1 MQNFFRFILQPKRLT
16 LTFWLSASLL
26 FSVVLVAARI
36 HISGTHYFRFLLW
49 NLFLAF
55 IPYIVSTWL
64 AYYTK
69 TRKSLLVVVGA
80 TAMWLLF
87 FPNAPYILTDL
98 FHLRPR
104 AGIPL
109 WYDLLL
115 ILTFAWNGLI
125 LAYVSL
131 AEIQQIFS
139 KLFNKT
145 FSWLFVIASLCLSAF
160 GIYLGRYLRWNSW
173 DIIAHPKNLAFD
185 VIDRFIHPF
194 AHGRTWFVTLGF
206 SAFLIIGYF
215 TIKQLGKLAASTEH

>member
-16 LTFWLSASLL
+16 LTFWLSASLVL
-26 FSVVLVAARI
+26 SVALVAARI
-36 HISGTHYFRFLLW
+36 HVSGTHYFRFLLW

-64 AYYTK
+64 AYYTTK
-69 TRKSLLVVVGA
+69 RKNILVIGCA

-104 AGIPL
+104 HEIPY

-115 ILTFAWNGLI
+115 ILSFAWNGLI

-131 AEIQQIFS
+131 VEMQQVFS
-139 KLFNKT
+139 KLFNKVA
-145 FSWLFVIASLCLSAF
+145 SWLFVIVSLCLSAF
-160 GIYLGRYLRWNSW
+160 GIYLGRFLRWNSW
-173 DIIAHPKNLAFD
+173 DIVTNPQGLAFD
-185 VIDRFIHPF
+185 VVDRFIHPF
-194 AHGRTWFVTLGF
+194 AHGRTWYMTLGF
-206 SAFLIIGYF
+206 SAFLIVGYF